1 MVPVH
6 GCEMRFGY
14 VKWFRISTPDKKPTK
29 RTGFVRRSR
38 KGDTVS
44 KIGFAERSTIIDKR
58 NAHRNPS
65 ATDDLLKGGPMTFI
79 ILAGILAIAP
89 PTDVRAYDTPNDGG
103 GAITIEWQLSADDAQ
118 LQRYEIYR
126 SENGIDYEK
135 VGPIGRGR
143 NLIED
148 DTEDDKQYIYKVAA
162 VVDSI
167 RAFSE
172 PSSTVMSRAQW
183 LNRRKINI
191 VIAVIVFGGLILGF
205 IYRARRGKK
214 LFVRK
219 ISGLQAIDDAIGRAT
234 EMGKPILYCPGIGY
248 IEDIATIASLNILGE
263 VAKKCGEY
271 DTRIIN
277 PHFDPIVYTVAREI
291 VKESYTNVGRP
302 DAFDPDSVYYVT
314 DSQFAYA
321 AAVDGIML
329 RERPATN
336 FLVGWF
342 RAESLILAETG
353 ASTGAIQIAGTDQVS
368 QLPFFVTACDYTLIG
383 EELYAASAYISREPL
398 LLGAIKGEDWGKV
411 IIGAILVAGSIVGL
425 LTVFPIMQL
434 FD

>member
-1 MVPVH
+1 M
-6 GCEMRFGY
+6 
-14 VKWFRISTPDKKPTK
+14 
-29 RTGFVRRSR
+29 TGM
-38 KGDTVS
+38 
-44 KIGFAERSTIIDKR
+44 
-58 NAHRNPS
+58 
-65 ATDDLLKGGPMTFI
+65 L
-79 ILAGILAIAP
+79 LAGIFALAP
-89 PTDVRAYDTPNDGG
+89 PTAVHAYDTPDDGG
-103 GAITIEWQLSADDAQ
+103 GAVTIEWQLSADDMH
-118 LQRYEIYR
+118 LQKYEVYR
-126 SENGIDYEK
+126 SENGVDFEK
-135 VGPIGRGR
+135 VGLIGRGR
-143 NLIED
+143 NQIED
-148 DTEDDKQYIYKVAA
+148 ETEDGKQYTYKVAA
-162 VVDSI
+162 VADTATV
-167 RAFSE
+167 FSE
-172 PSSTVMSRAQW
+172 PSSVVISTAQW
-183 LNRRKINI
+183 LNRKKINI
-191 VIAVIVFGGLILGF
+191 IVAVVVLGGLIMFF
-205 IYRARRGKK
+205 IQHARRGRE

-219 ISGLQAIDDAIGRAT
+219 IAGLHAIDDAVGRAT

-263 VAKKCGEY
+263 VAKKCGQY
-271 DTRIIN
+271 DTKLIN

-329 RERPATN
+329 RELPATN

-411 IIGAILVAGSIVGL
+411 IIGAILIAGSIIGL
-425 LTVFPIMQL
+425 LTVFPIMSL

>member
-1 MVPVH
+1 MI
-6 GCEMRFGY
+6 Y
-14 VKWFRISTPDKKPTK
+14 T
-29 RTGFVRRSR
+29 
-38 KGDTVS
+38 
-44 KIGFAERSTIIDKR
+44 
-58 NAHRNPS
+58 
-65 ATDDLLKGGPMTFI
+65 L
-79 ILAGILAIAP
+79 LAGIFALAP
-89 PTDVRAYDTPNDGG
+89 PTAVHAYDTPDDGG
-103 GAITIEWQLSADDAQ
+103 GAVTIEWQLSADDMNVGK
-118 LQRYEIYR
+118 YEVYR
-126 SENGIDYEK
+126 SENGVDYEK
-135 VGPIGRGR
+135 VGLIGRGR
-143 NLIED
+143 NQIED
-148 DTEDDKQYIYKVAA
+148 ETEDGKEYYYKVAA
-162 VVDSI
+162 VSDTVA
-167 RAFSE
+167 AFSA
-172 PSSTVMSRAQW
+172 PTASVASSAQW

-191 VIAVIVFGGLILGF
+191 IIAVLVFGGLILFF
-205 IYRARRGKK
+205 IQHARRGRK

-219 ISGLQAIDDAIGRAT
+219 IAGLHAIDDAVGRAT

-271 DTRIIN
+271 DTKLIN

-291 VKESYTNVGRP
+291 VKESYTDVGRP

-321 AAVDGIML
+321 AAVDGIMI
-329 RERPATN
+329 REMPATN

-398 LLGAIKGEDWGKV
+398 LLGAIKGEDWGKL
-411 IIGAILVAGSIVGL
+411 IIVAILVVGSLVGL
-425 LTVFPIMQL
+425 LTLFPVMQL

>member
-1 MVPVH
+1 MIFLIYALV
-6 GCEMRFGY
+6 G
-14 VKWFRISTPDKKPTK
+14 
-29 RTGFVRRSR
+29 
-38 KGDTVS
+38 
-44 KIGFAERSTIIDKR
+44 
-58 NAHRNPS
+58 
-65 ATDDLLKGGPMTFI
+65 L
-79 ILAGILAIAP
+79 AP
-89 PTDVRAYDTPNDGG
+89 PTNVIAYDTPDDGG
-103 GAITIEWQLSADDAQ
+103 GAITIEWQLSPDDA
-118 LQRYEIYR
+118 LIQRYEIYR
-126 SENGIDYEK
+126 SENGIDFEK
-135 VGPIGRGR
+135 VGAIGKGR
-143 NLIED
+143 NVYED
-148 DTEDDKQYIYKVAA
+148 ETQDRTKYTYKIAAASDTTKALSAQ
-162 VVDSI
+162 
-167 RAFSE
+167 
-172 PSSTVMSRAQW
+172 STSVMSSAQW

-191 VIAVIVFGGLILGF
+191 IVAVLLFGGLILNF
-205 IYRARRGKK
+205 IYRARRGKA
-214 LFVRK
+214 LFVRR
-219 ISGLQAIDDAIGRAT
+219 IAGLQAIDDAIGRAT

-263 VAKKCGEY
+263 VAKKCGQY
-271 DTRIIN
+271 DTKLIN

-342 RAESLILAETG
+342 RAESLIMAETG

-398 LLGAIKGEDWGKV
+398 LLGAIKGEDIGKV
-411 IIGAILVAGSIVGL
+411 IITAIILIASIIGL
-425 LTVFPIMQL
+425 LSAFPILGL

>member
-1 MVPVH
+1 MI
-6 GCEMRFGY
+6 Y
-14 VKWFRISTPDKKPTK
+14 
-29 RTGFVRRSR
+29 
-38 KGDTVS
+38 
-44 KIGFAERSTIIDKR
+44 
-58 NAHRNPS
+58 
-65 ATDDLLKGGPMTFI
+65 
-79 ILAGILAIAP
+79 ILCWLMALAP
-89 PTDVRAYDTPNDGG
+89 PTAVRVYDTPDDGG
-103 GAITIEWQLSADDAQ
+103 GAIMIEWQLSPNDAQ
-118 LQRYEIYR
+118 VQRYEIYR

-135 VGPIGRGR
+135 VGLIGRGR
-143 NLIED
+143 NQIED
-148 DTEDDKQYIYKVAA
+148 DTEDNKEYTYKVAA
-162 VVDSI
+162 IIDSMH
-167 RAFSE
+167 AFSE
-172 PSSTVMSRAQW
+172 PSPIVMSSAQW
-183 LNRRKINI
+183 INRRKINI
-191 VIAVIVFGGLILGF
+191 IIAVIVFGGLILFF
-205 IYRARRGKK
+205 INHARRGRE

-219 ISGLQAIDDAIGRAT
+219 IAGLHAIDDAVGRAT

-271 DTRIIN
+271 DTKLIN
-277 PHFDPIVYTVAREI
+277 PHYDPIVYTVAREI

-398 LLGAIKGEDWGKV
+398 LLGAIKGEDLGKV
-411 IIGAILVAGSIVGL
+411 IIGAILIAGSIIGL
-425 LTVFPIMQL
+425 LTVFPIMGL
-434 FD
+434 FE

>member
-1 MVPVH
+1 
-6 GCEMRFGY
+6 
-14 VKWFRISTPDKKPTK
+14 
-29 RTGFVRRSR
+29 
-38 KGDTVS
+38 
-44 KIGFAERSTIIDKR
+44 
-58 NAHRNPS
+58 
-65 ATDDLLKGGPMTFI
+65 MTFVI
-79 ILAGILAIAP
+79 MAGIFALSP
-89 PTDVRAYDTPNDGG
+89 PAAVHAYDTPDDGG
-103 GAITIEWQLSADDAQ
+103 GAITVEWQLSTDDA
-118 LQRYEIYR
+118 LIQRYEIYR
-126 SENGIDYEK
+126 SDNGTDYEK
-135 VGPIGRGR
+135 IGLMGRGR
-143 NLIED
+143 NQFED
-148 DTEDDKQYIYKVAA
+148 ETEDNKQYYYKVAA
-162 VVDSI
+162 VSDTV
-167 RAFSE
+167 RAYSE
-172 PSSTVMSRAQW
+172 PSQPVMSSAQW
-183 LNRRKINI
+183 LNRKKINI
-191 VIAVIVFGGLILGF
+191 IVAVIVFGGLILFF
-205 IYRARRGKK
+205 IQHARQGKD

-219 ISGLQAIDDAIGRAT
+219 IAGLQAIDDAVGRAT

-248 IEDIATIASLNILGE
+248 IEDIATIASLSILGE
-263 VAKKCGEY
+263 VAKKCGQY
-271 DTRIIN
+271 DTKLIN

-291 VKESYTNVGRP
+291 VKESYTDVGRP

-411 IIGAILVAGSIVGL
+411 IIGVILIAGSIIGL
-425 LTVFPIMQL
+425 LSVFPILNL
-434 FD
+434 FE

>member
-1 MVPVH
+1 M
-6 GCEMRFGY
+6 
-14 VKWFRISTPDKKPTK
+14 IST
-29 RTGFVRRSR
+29 
-38 KGDTVS
+38 
-44 KIGFAERSTIIDKR
+44 
-58 NAHRNPS
+58 
-65 ATDDLLKGGPMTFI
+65 L
-79 ILAGILAIAP
+79 LAGIFALAP
-89 PTDVRAYDTPNDGG
+89 PTAVHAYDTPDDGG
-103 GAITIEWQLSADDAQ
+103 GEVTIEWQLSADDMNVEK
-118 LQRYEIYR
+118 YEVYR
-126 SENGIDYEK
+126 SEDGVDYEK
-135 VGPIGRGR
+135 VGLIGRGR
-143 NLIED
+143 NQIED
-148 DTEDDKQYIYKVAA
+148 ETEDGKEYYYKVAA
-162 VVDSI
+162 VSDTVA
-167 RAFSE
+167 AFSA
-172 PSSTVMSRAQW
+172 PTASVASSAQW

-191 VIAVIVFGGLILGF
+191 IIAVLVFGGLILFF
-205 IYRARRGKK
+205 IQHARRGRK

-219 ISGLQAIDDAIGRAT
+219 IAGLHAIDDAVGRAT

-271 DTRIIN
+271 DTKLIN

-291 VKESYTNVGRP
+291 VKESYTDVGRP

-321 AAVDGIML
+321 AAVDGIMI
-329 RERPATN
+329 REMPATN

-398 LLGAIKGEDWGKV
+398 LLGAIKGEDWGKL
-411 IIGAILVAGSIVGL
+411 IIGVILVVGSLIGL
-425 LTVFPIMQL
+425 LTLFPVMQL

>member
-1 MVPVH
+1 
-6 GCEMRFGY
+6 
-14 VKWFRISTPDKKPTK
+14 
-29 RTGFVRRSR
+29 
-38 KGDTVS
+38 
-44 KIGFAERSTIIDKR
+44 
-58 NAHRNPS
+58 
-65 ATDDLLKGGPMTFI
+65 MTFI
-79 ILAGILAIAP
+79 ILASIFALVP
-89 PTDVRAYDTPNDGG
+89 PTAVRAYDTPDDRG

-135 VGPIGRGR
+135 IGLIGRGR
-143 NLIED
+143 NQIED
-148 DTEDDKQYIYKVAA
+148 DTEDNKQYIYKVAA
-162 VVDSI
+162 VVDSV

-172 PSSTVMSRAQW
+172 PSSTVMSSAQW
-183 LNRRKINI
+183 LNRKKINI
-191 VIAVIVFGGLILGF
+191 IIAVIVFGGLILFF
-205 IYRARRGKK
+205 IQHARRGRE
-214 LFVRK
+214 LFVRE
-219 ISGLQAIDDAIGRAT
+219 IAGLHAIDDAVGRAT
-234 EMGKPILYCPGIGY
+234 EMGRPILYCPGIGY

-263 VAKKCGEY
+263 VAKKCGQYE
-271 DTRIIN
+271 TKLIN

-411 IIGAILVAGSIVGL
+411 IIGAVLIAGSIIGL
-425 LTVFPIMQL
+425 LTVFPIMSV